1 MKKRRLRI
9 SLGSSNRWKSRQA
22 QIIWK
27 FHFQKHQK
35 IHFMIFVI
43 LMSKNK
49 QAILSNSHTILLHL
63 LGKKLELKNHNY
75 LKTIIRKFLKIF
87 RTFSLLRVMMSIILK
102 IILTHW
108 RIITY
113 IILFHQIL
121 LPIQFILHKII
132 LMSSLI
138 ELLRLTFH
146 FSLVVKK

>member
-1 MKKRRLRI
+1 MKNSRLRI
-9 SLGSSNRWKSRQA
+9 SLGSSNRWKSKLA

-87 RTFSLLRVMMSIILK
+87 RTFNLLRVMKSIILK
-102 IILTHW
+102 II
-108 RIITY
+108 
-113 IILFHQIL
+113 IILKCISMVVIWCHQ
-121 LPIQFILHKII
+121 FNKKMKKI
-132 LMSSLI
+132 
-138 ELLRLTFH
+138 
-146 FSLVVKK
+146 